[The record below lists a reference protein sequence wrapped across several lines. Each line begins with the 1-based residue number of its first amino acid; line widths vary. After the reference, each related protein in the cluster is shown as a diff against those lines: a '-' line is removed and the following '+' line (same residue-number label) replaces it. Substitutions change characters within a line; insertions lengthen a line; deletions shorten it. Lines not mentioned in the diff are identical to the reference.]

1 MQINNRWILGILT
14 LVILLFCIVFLAIF
28 LTVSLKSNSK
38 PLNSVSQQK
47 TPNSEYAFKPLFT
60 IKHDEPTSINY
71 NSTNG
76 FDSQQLNTT
85 CDLSMRDL
93 PLKNPRIIGGNEAS
107 PHSYPYIVSLR
118 ILRKKTLYDHICSGI
133 LITTKTVLT
142 AAHCVNALSTDSTLI
157 AVTGLHIRTDV
168 SEYAFRNS
176 IPVNKITVHSE
187 FNPVTLEND
196 IALLT
201 LARYVIINS
210 NVSLACILP
219 EDETSNAINGTIAR
233 VAGWGSNSIGSD
245 KLQQTNLTL
254 LENKDLKCERYLEG
268 HVDASG
274 IYCALHLENSQMSNV
289 CLGDR

>member
-1 MQINNRWILGILT
+1 MQKNNRWILGILT

-28 LTVSLKSNSK
+28 LTVSLKPDSK

-47 TPNSEYAFKPLFT
+47 TPNSEYAFKPLFL
-60 IKHDEPTSINY
+60 INEPTTINQ
-71 NSTNG
+71 NTTNG
-76 FDSQQLNTT
+76 SNSQPLNAT
-85 CDLSMRDL
+85 CDLSMPDL

-118 ILRKKTLYDHICSGI
+118 ILRKKILYDHICSGI
-133 LITTKTVLT
+133 LITTRTVLT
-142 AAHCVNALSTDSTLI
+142 AAHCVNALSTESTLI

-201 LARYVIINS
+201 LARCVIISS

-219 EDETSNAINGTIAR
+219 EDETSNGIDGTIAR

-268 HVDASG
+268 HVDASR
-274 IYCALHLENSQMSNV
+274 IYCALHFESSQMSNV